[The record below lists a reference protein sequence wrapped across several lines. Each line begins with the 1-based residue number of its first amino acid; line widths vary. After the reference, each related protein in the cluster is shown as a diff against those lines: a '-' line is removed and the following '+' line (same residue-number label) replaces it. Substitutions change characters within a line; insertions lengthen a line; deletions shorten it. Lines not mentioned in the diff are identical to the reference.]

1 MVTFIKPSEV
11 IIRIKETILAAEANL
26 DLPPGFVSYSERV
39 AGSAYLEDITETG
52 IQNLK
57 TPSCFV
63 TLTDGTATTN
73 VIETVDQDIFHG
85 FDIIVILD
93 TQDRRKQTAE
103 ENIIPFKEILL
114 YCLNGWE
121 PVGYPCSSPLRFI
134 GDTTVFSDKSK
145 YVRVFTFIQDTRFI
159 ASQDSLGNQD
169 EYDLQNFEKFL
180 ATLYATEQGEDGP
193 AVGVQVIDMND
204 E

>member
-1 MVTFIKPSEV
+1 MVTFIKPSDV
-11 IIRIKETILAAEANL
+11 IKRIKETILAAEATL
-26 DLPPGFVSYSERV
+26 DLPPGFDSYANRV

-57 TPSCFV
+57 SPSCFV
-63 TLTDGTATTN
+63 TLTDGTTTTN

-93 TQDRRKQTAE
+93 TEDRRKQTAE
-103 ENIIPFKEILL
+103 ENIIAFKEILL

-121 PVGYPCSSPLRFI
+121 PVGYECSSPLRFV
-134 GDTTVFSDKSK
+134 GDATVFSDKAK
-145 YVRVFTFIQDTRFI
+145 YIRVFTFMQDTRFI
-159 ASQDSLGNQD
+159 ASKDGLGNQD
-169 EYDLQNFEKFL
+169 DYDIQNFENFL

-193 AVGVQVIDMND
+193 AVGLQVIDMND